1 MNSSFLDGGG
11 VGLFAAWLGHYIW
24 MSAGGSGKGGERKDG
39 NLWDLDMLE
48 IYFAGRRVFVN
59 VCSGFWGFV

>member
-1 MNSSFLDGGG
+1 M
-11 VGLFAAWLGHYIW
+11 W
-24 MSAGGSGKGGERKDG
+24 MSAGGSGKGGERKDR

-59 VCSGFWGFV
+59 VCSRFWGFD